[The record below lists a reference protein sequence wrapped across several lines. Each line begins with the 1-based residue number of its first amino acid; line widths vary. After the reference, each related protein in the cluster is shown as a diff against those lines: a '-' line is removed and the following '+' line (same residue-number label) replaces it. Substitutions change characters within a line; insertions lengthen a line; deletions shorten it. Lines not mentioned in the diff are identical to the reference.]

1 MIRGD
6 SNVEPIAGH
15 STTWLEVKSEH
26 EAERAVSVKKG
37 APPDRGE
44 NKAEGPKIFPH
55 NGGDGTIIDRAA
67 NRDRQYK

>member
-1 MIRGD
+1 M
-6 SNVEPIAGH
+6 
-15 STTWLEVKSEH
+15 
-26 EAERAVSVKKG
+26 KKG

-55 NGGDGTIIDRAA
+55 NGGDGIIIDRAA